1 MLRQFVR
8 ARRSASALVLTAMG
22 ALTAGCASVSG
33 GPPRLYSV
41 EDELALIRPHAH
53 AAAFAAASVSE
64 VERNRLIAARMY
76 AIDIAYTNYE
86 ANLTKERQG
95 VGFGAAASTIGLA
108 TASTLVTPVK
118 TKDVLTALAGAVTGA
133 RAAYEDE
140 VLLAHSMQWIQSQ
153 MRAQR
158 ALVAARILRGTRMP
172 ISQYPLPEA
181 LTDLE
186 DYYRAGTFTGGLL
199 KTTETVAAEA
209 RFAEEIKGERVE
221 VVFGPSSAGRVLG
234 RCFLNLPRNSE
245 ARRTLVSLAPGGT
258 PAAFFA
264 LTRSNTP
271 AARATAEAV
280 LTRAQQADLC
290 L

>member
-1 MLRQFVR
+1 MFCRFVR
-8 ARRSASALVLTAMG
+8 GRRSASALILVAVG
-22 ALTAGCASVSG
+22 ALNSGCASVSG

-41 EDELALIRPHAH
+41 EEEVALIRPQAH

-64 VERNRLIAARMY
+64 AERNTLIAARMY
-76 AIDIAYTNYE
+76 AIDISYTNYE

-158 ALVAARILRGTRMP
+158 ALVAARILRGTRMS
-172 ISQYPLPEA
+172 IRDYPLPEA

-209 RFAEEIKGERVE
+209 RFAEEVKGERVA
-221 VVFGPSSAGRVLG
+221 VVFGASAAGRVLR
-234 RCFLNLPRNSE
+234 RCYLNAGAEDRQ
-245 ARRTLVSLAPGGT
+245 RLVRLVTPPE

-264 LTRSNTP
+264 LLGSNTS
-271 AARATAEAV
+271 AAQAVRESV
-280 LTRAQQADLC
+280 LTRAQQAGIC